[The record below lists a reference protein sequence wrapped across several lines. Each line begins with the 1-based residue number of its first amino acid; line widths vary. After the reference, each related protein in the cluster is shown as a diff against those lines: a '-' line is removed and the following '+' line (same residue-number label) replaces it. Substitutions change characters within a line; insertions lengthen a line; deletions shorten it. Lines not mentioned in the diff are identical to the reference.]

1 MTIEVPTNMI
11 GLFVAII
18 FIIICICY
26 LTYLIKTKDSLKD
39 EKYNENNTDVII
51 NSCKKYVCEYLKCP
65 STAQFPKIDI
75 ISQDKYGRIFIDLSV
90 DSQNSFGAMI
100 RTNFGVVLY
109 PHNNEYRITDCG
121 VCKYSFYKTEDIIK
135 RINNWNKPL

>member
-39 EKYNENNTDVII
+39 EKYNENNTDIII
-51 NSCKKYVCEYLKCP
+51 NSCK
-65 STAQFPKIDI
+65 T
-75 ISQDKYGRIFIDLSV
+75 
-90 DSQNSFGAMI
+90 
-100 RTNFGVVLY
+100 
-109 PHNNEYRITDCG
+109 
-121 VCKYSFYKTEDIIK
+121 
-135 RINNWNKPL
+135 